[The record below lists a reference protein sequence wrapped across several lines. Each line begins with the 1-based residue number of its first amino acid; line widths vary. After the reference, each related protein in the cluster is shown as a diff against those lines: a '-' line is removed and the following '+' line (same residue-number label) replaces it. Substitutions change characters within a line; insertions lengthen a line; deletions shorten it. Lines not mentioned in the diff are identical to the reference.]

1 MNVAEL
7 LNAAARQ
14 FPASP
19 AIVSGTS
26 VRSTYRELADHV
38 AARADAMARLYGIG
52 PGKRVAL
59 YAGNSTEYLEI
70 LFAIWWAG
78 ATAIPL
84 SSMLH
89 AREVHALLED
99 SAASLCVASADTAV
113 GLEGDSNPGCPII
126 LPADIAPAGACD
138 STLNPPCEA
147 DPSDPAWIFYTSGT
161 TGTPKGALLSHGN
174 LMAMTLAY
182 LADVE
187 PVDERSG
194 LLHLALMS
202 HAGGLFSL
210 PFIARGARQVIPA
223 SGGFD
228 PSETWTLL
236 TESDHLSFFAPPVI
250 LRRLVAAPEA
260 ATADVSRMGTVLV
273 GAAPVLVNDLVT
285 GVGVFGARIWNG
297 YGQGETPCTITALD
311 ARAIGAA
318 VAQGDLDLLRSV
330 GFPRIGIEVRVVDAD
345 DRVLPD
351 GEAGEIIVRG
361 PTVMSEYLNRPEAT
375 AETLRG
381 GWLHT
386 GDIGMFN
393 NGALTLLD
401 RSKDLVITGGAN
413 VYPREVEDVLI
424 LHASVADVAVIGVPD
439 DEWGERVIAFIVP
452 SPDQVLEVQQLQRA
466 LEDHCLS
473 SMARYKRP
481 KEYHLVSQLPRNGA
495 GKVLKSELRATLLTS
510 ETKE

>member
-1 MNVAEL
+1 MNLAEL
-7 LNAAARQ
+7 LKASATQ
-14 FPASP
+14 FPHSP
-19 AIVSGTS
+19 AIVSGT
-26 VRSTYRELADHV
+26 RQQLTYREFTGRVAGRAAAM
-38 AARADAMARLYGIG
+38 AARHGIS

-59 YAGNSTEYLEI
+59 YASNSTDYLEL
-70 LFAIWWAG
+70 LFAIWWSG

-89 AREVHALLED
+89 PREVSALLED
-99 SAASLCVASADTAV
+99 SAASLCLVSPDTAERMSGEFSQGCTV
-113 GLEGDSNPGCPII
+113 VLPSDIDPGELEMR
-126 LPADIAPAGACD
+126 APR
-138 STLNPPCEA
+138 EA
-147 DPSDPAWIFYTSGT
+147 QTGDPAWIFYTSGT
-161 TGTPKGALLSHGN
+161 TGKPKGALLSHGN
-174 LMAMTLAY
+174 LMAMTMAY

-210 PFIARGARQVIPA
+210 PFIARGARQVIPE

-228 PSETWTLL
+228 PSETWSLL
-236 TESDHLSFFAPPVI
+236 GSSDRLSFFGPPVI
-250 LRRLVAAPEA
+250 MRRLVEA
-260 ATADVSRMGTVLV
+260 GEATTPDTSRMGTVLV

-285 GVGVFGARIWNG
+285 GVGVFGPRIWNG

-311 ARAIGAA
+311 ARAIGEA
-318 VAQGDLDLLRSV
+318 VAQSNQDLLRSV
-330 GFPRIGIEVRVVDAD
+330 GFPRIGTEVRVVDAD
-345 DRVLPD
+345 DRDVPD

-361 PTVMSEYLNRPEAT
+361 PTVMRGYLNRPEAS
-375 AETLRG
+375 AEALRG

-386 GDIGMFN
+386 GDIGMLTS
-393 NGALTLLD
+393 GALTLLD

-424 LHASVADVAVIGVPD
+424 EHAGVADVAVIGVPD
-439 DEWGERVIAFIVP
+439 EEWGERVIAFIVP
-452 SPDQVLEVQQLQRA
+452 SPASSHEAPELQRA
-466 LEDHCLS
+466 LEEHCLE

-495 GKVLKSELRATLLTS
+495 GKVLKTELRATLLNS
-510 ETKE
+510 ESKE